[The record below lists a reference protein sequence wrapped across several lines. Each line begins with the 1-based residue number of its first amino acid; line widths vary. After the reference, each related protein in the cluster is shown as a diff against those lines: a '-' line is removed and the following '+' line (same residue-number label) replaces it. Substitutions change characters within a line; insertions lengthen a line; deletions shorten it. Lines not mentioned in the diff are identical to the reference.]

1 MPRVFGQ
8 TKWIFVSPARE
19 EMAYF
24 SGVQVCLLHLL
35 LKIKEYA
42 NYEASN
48 TIEKYKAAIKNNQ
61 NPTIRRKPQL

>member
-1 MPRVFGQ
+1 MREIKE
-8 TKWIFVSPARE
+8 TKWLFVSPARE

-24 SGVQVCLLHLL
+24 LGVQICLLHLL

-42 NYEASN
+42 NYGESN
-48 TIEKYKAAIKNNQ
+48 TIEKYKAAIRNDQ